1 MNQEAQGMSCSVQQL
16 RPGMCL
22 AGPAKNSKGAIVMQG
37 GTVLDER
44 AIALLQRLS
53 LSAIDVVRTDKNTFV
68 IGEMQETDELPASV
82 NAEEAWKTIGAYCPL
97 VSPVQTL
104 FKQRYNVLSEEMKK
118 IWAAIRLRSPV
129 DWPIL
134 WRVSDEIADL
144 CLVRAEVLPLLHFEK
159 KEETLINNHLLSV
172 AFLTAMIM
180 RAQGNIGEK
189 DIREAVFAALLHD
202 VGKFHLP
209 LRIMDK
215 KGTLTFEEERI
226 MRTHPLV
233 AYRYLQETCKETP
246 LPLPVLMGVLQ
257 HHERPDGQGYPMRV
271 GSMKTHPYAKVL
283 ALADAYESRTSRR
296 QPDGSEVSP
305 FGAARELYKQVYGAE
320 FEVMAGRALLKEIH
334 FFLLGQKVE
343 LSNGKTGWVVQ
354 WDEECGENM
363 LVSGEKGEFYR
374 INDRSGIEVKKVIKT

>member
-1 MNQEAQGMSCSVQQL
+1 MNQELQGMSCTVQQL

-44 AIALLQRLS
+44 AIALLQRMS
-53 LSAIDVVRTDKNTFV
+53 IAAIDVVRTDKNTFV
-68 IGEMQETDELPASV
+68 VGDVQGEEELPAAIS
-82 NAEEAWKTIGAYCPL
+82 AEETWKTIGAYCPL

-104 FKQRYNVLSEEMKK
+104 FKQRYGMLLEEMKK
-118 IWAAIRLRSPV
+118 IWTAIRLRGPV

-134 WRVSDEIADL
+134 WRVADEIADL
-144 CLVRAEVLPLLHFEK
+144 CLVRAEVLPLLYFEK
-159 KEETLINNHLLSV
+159 KEERPVSNHLLNV
-172 AFLTAMIM
+172 GFLTAMIM
-180 RAQGNIGEK
+180 RAQGSVGEK
-189 DIREAVFAALLHD
+189 DIREAVCAALLHD

-209 LRIMDK
+209 TRIMEK

-233 AYRYLQETCKETP
+233 AYRYLQEICKESP

-283 ALADAYESRTSRR
+283 ALADAYESRTSLK
-296 QPDGSEVSP
+296 QPDGSEISP

-320 FEVMAGRALLKEIH
+320 FEVMAGRALLKEVH

-343 LSNGKTGWVVQ
+343 LSNGKVGWVVQ

-363 LVSGEKGEFYR
+363 LVSGEKSEFFR
-374 INDRSGIEVKKVIKT
+374 LNDRSGIEVKKVIKT